1 MKAKTLCSMLF
12 VAVMMM
18 AVAPLE
24 LSARTLGMV
33 ADNAT
38 NSVTVF
44 DADTHAILGTVPI
57 PRSFFIGD
65 VLITSDLKQGFVTNI
80 NPQVHVID
88 LTISPPSLAGGINPI
103 PSSTN
108 FGMDLSLSRDGKFL
122 IMTNAGATEPVAQ
135 PISVID
141 IAARA
146 EASTFFTGDN
156 FNSSDVCSDGSVLV
170 TTIAQSETPENDTVR
185 RLTLSDTGTLT
196 DTGEV
201 LSMANSF
208 DVYCAPGAQSGVVI
222 TFFEGI
228 SSFSIPGL
236 AQVDSRSLSGN
247 DGVSGAINP
256 KGNRVFIRSNNPG
269 SIDVFK
275 FNSATGTLGASP
287 LLTFPVADAGLSG
300 LGIDQIALHPN
311 GQKLFVSEPNVVNVY
326 HPKTGALL
334 DSITDPNI
342 VSPAGLTV
350 VKKKKI
356 K

>member
-88 LTISPPSLAGGINPI
+88 LTTSPPSLATGTNPI

-108 FGMDLSLSRDGKFL
+108 FGMDLSISRDGKFL
-122 IMTNAGATEPVAQ
+122 IMTSAGATEPVAY

-156 FNSSDVCSDGSVLV
+156 FSSSDVCSDGSVLV
-170 TTIAQSETPENDTVR
+170 TTIAHSESPESDTVR
-185 RLTLSDTGTLT
+185 RLTLSGTGALT

-201 LSMANSF
+201 LSIINPF
-208 DVYCAPGAQSGVVI
+208 DVYCAPGAQSGVTI
-222 TFFEGI
+222 TFFEGVT
-228 SSFSIPGL
+228 SFSIPGL
-236 AQVDSRSLSGN
+236 GPVDSRSLSGN
-247 DGVSGAINP
+247 DGISGAINP
-256 KGNRVFIRSNNPG
+256 AGNRVFMRSDNPG
-269 SIDVFK
+269 SIDVFD
-275 FNSATGTLGASP
+275 FNSATGELGASP
-287 LLTFPVADAGLSG
+287 LFTFSVESSASGFSG

-311 GQKLFVSEPNVVNVY
+311 GGKLFVSEPN
-326 HPKTGALL
+326 A
-334 DSITDPNI
+334 
-342 VSPAGLTV
+342 
-350 VKKKKI
+350 
-356 K
+356 